1 MNRTLRKRIMAAVAA
16 TSASV
21 ALLVAVPASSA
32 AVPDAPAAPGA
43 PARDAAAT
51 PSLRAYGTLV
61 DGTLMATFT
70 TDRPDRLDWVRAV
83 SGLSGDQRLIGLDFR
98 VQNSTLYVVGDKG
111 GIYTVKLPPAVPE
124 PVATKVSQLQ
134 VDLYGTNFGVDFNP
148 AADRLR
154 VVSDRGQNL
163 RHNLGD
169 HSTVEDTVLTTP
181 PLTGPTRGVT
191 AAAYTNNDLNGT
203 TATTL
208 FDINA
213 TSDQVL
219 IQAPP
224 NAGFLNAT
232 GALTVDAGADAGL
245 DVYSQLTQG
254 KTTANSA
261 FATLTPAGAR
271 TSSLYGV
278 NLLTGEA
285 TSVGQFP
292 LSVTDLAISLT
303 GS

>member
-1 MNRTLRKRIMAAVAA
+1 MNRSIRKRIMAAAAA
-16 TSASV
+16 TAASA
-21 ALLVAVPASSA
+21 ALLVAVPGSSSA
-32 AVPDAPAAPGA
+32 APDAPAT
-43 PARDAAAT
+43 RDAAAV
-51 PSLRAYGTLV
+51 PSLRAFGLAG
-61 DGTLMATFT
+61 DGTLMAAFW
-70 TDRPDRLDWVRAV
+70 TDRPDVLNWVRAIN
-83 SGLSGDQRLIGLDFR
+83 GLSGDKRLIGLDFR
-98 VQNSTLYVVGDKG
+98 VQNNTLYGVGDQG
-111 GIYTVKLPPAVPE
+111 GIYTIKWPPEVPE
-124 PVATKVSQLQ
+124 PIATKVSQLKET
-134 VDLYGTNFGVDFNP
+134 LEGTNFGVDFNP

-169 HSTVEDTVLTTP
+169 HTTVEDTVLTTP
-181 PLTGPTRGVT
+181 PITGPTRGVS

-213 TSDQVL
+213 ASDQLL

-224 NAGFLNAT
+224 NNGFLNAT

-245 DVYSQLTQG
+245 DIYSELSKG
-254 KTTANSA
+254 KTVDNTA

-285 TSVGQFP
+285 TSIGQFP
-292 LSVTDLAISLT
+292 LPVTDLAVSLT
-303 GS
+303 GY